1 MAQFFKEH
9 RPLFLA
15 TLISLFMIPLIWK
28 YAMLSDVPRLEKSR
42 DDIVKIAREYAE
54 RVGFNTK
61 AFDETIIPA
70 QMQSPAYTTALK
82 SHHTHLE
89 MRQLIEQKRVDVP
102 IWRVLWTQDVPRQS
116 SQESMEITLTAS
128 GEILSMQRRY
138 FDTISVA
145 PLPIDSAKALAVAF
159 LEREH
164 GLNVRDTTSFTFIS
178 VKSNERK
185 SFTIQSFLWHDQR
198 NAQEAGVKEVRV
210 NLVGTMIQSFS
221 NEIRMSDAAREAAV
235 QNVQILSMPS
245 LFTFWFITSVMIYLS
260 FTYLRMYYEGVVGV
274 RGGTMIFGV
283 VLILGTLSLLNSVS
297 ITNAYFD
304 RDLSRSLYYWLF
316 LTIKW
321 GLSRSLNSLYYWLF
335 LAISWLGLL
344 TLASAAFFAWTIG
357 ESDARFNKRE
367 SQILGID
374 ALLQKKFFSKTVGR
388 DMLVG
393 MAFGVVVFAVAILFI
408 AISHQLLG
416 TWQGIVG
423 VSVSESLLPLS
434 PFWQLASV
442 ISGNLIIR
450 LLLFEWLLEKV
461 KRTWLVIVV
470 TGLVSTLYQD
480 FPPLYPFWGTFVGG
494 FIIGIVLSAFY
505 VERGLLAVIVADFV
519 YRFLFATIPFL
530 LAPSVEFWGAG
541 IVNVSVMIA
550 VGIFAAAALQ
560 RGEEFSFKGSALPS
574 HVQRIS
580 QRARMEEELKIARET
595 QLRLLPQHNPT
606 VKGLDISGICLPALE
621 VGGDYYDYIQLPDE
635 KLAVVIGD
643 VSGKGV
649 PAAMYMTLIKGV
661 IQFASGTITEPKRV
675 LTETNRLVC
684 QSFKRGTF
692 VSMIYAVIDA
702 KAKTLRY
709 ARAGHN
715 PLLLVSRNTAASSA
729 PMLKGMAL
737 GLAEPQLFE
746 KTLEETTVSLCSG
759 DMLVLYTDGFSEA
772 KNEDGEE
779 YGEERLLNALRSF
792 ASKPTSREVVQAIC
806 KDVQRFIGY
815 ASQHDDMTMVVVKIR

>member
-42 DDIVKIAREYAE
+42 DEIVKIAREYAE

-70 QMQSPAYTTALK
+70 QMPSPAYTTALK

-89 MRQLIEQKRVDVP
+89 MRRLIEQKRVDVP
-102 IWRVLWTQDVPRQS
+102 IWKVLWTQDVPVQS
-116 SQESMEITLTAS
+116 SQESMEIALTAS
-128 GEILSMQRRY
+128 GDILSMQRRY

-145 PLPIDSAKALAVAF
+145 PLPIDSATALAVAF

-164 GLNVRDTTSFTFIS
+164 GLNVRDTSRFKFIS

-185 SFTIQSFLWHDQR
+185 SFTIQSFLWHDER
-198 NAQEAGVKEVRV
+198 DAQEAGVKEVRV
-210 NLVGTMIQSFS
+210 NLVGAMIQSFS
-221 NEIRMSDAAREAAV
+221 NEIRMSDAARETAV
-235 QNVQILSMPS
+235 QNARILSMPS
-245 LFTFWFITSVMIYLS
+245 LFTFWFMIAVMIFLS
-260 FTYLRMYYEGVVGV
+260 FTYLNKYHEGEVGV
-274 RGGTMIFGV
+274 RGGTVIFSV
-283 VLILGTLSLLNSVS
+283 VLILGTLLLLNSAS
-297 ITNAYFD
+297 IASVYFD
-304 RDLSRSLYYWLF
+304 LDLSRSLNYWF
-316 LTIKW
+316 
-321 GLSRSLNSLYYWLF
+321 F
-335 LAISWLGLL
+335 LAISWLIGIVI
-344 TLASAAFFAWTIG
+344 LASIAFFAWTIG
-357 ESDARFNKRE
+357 ESDARFNQRE

-388 DMLVG
+388 DLLVG
-393 MAFGVVVFAVAILFI
+393 IAFGVVVCALAILFI
-408 AISHQLLG
+408 AISHQFFG
-416 TWQGIVG
+416 TWLKEAS
-423 VSVSESLLPLS
+423 VSVSESFLPLS
-434 PFWQLASV
+434 PFWHLAPV

-450 LLLFEWLLEKV
+450 LLLFEWLLKKL
-461 KRTWLVIVV
+461 KRTGLVIVV

-480 FPPLYPFWGTFVGG
+480 LPPLYPFWGTFVGG

-541 IVNVSVMIA
+541 VVNVSVMIA
-550 VGIFAAAALQ
+550 VGLFAAAALQ

-715 PLLLVSRNTAASSA
+715 PLLLVSRDTAASSA
-729 PMLKGMAL
+729 PMPKGMAL
-737 GLAEPQLFE
+737 GLADSQLFE
-746 KTLEETTVSLCSG
+746 RNLEETTVSLCSG
-759 DMLVLYTDGFSEA
+759 DTLVFYTDGFSEA
-772 KNEDGEE
+772 KNEHGEE
-779 YGEERLLNALRSF
+779 YGEARLLNTLRSLS
-792 ASKPTSREVVQAIC
+792 SKPTSREVVQAIC

-815 ASQHDDMTMVVVKIR
+815 APQHDDMTMVVVKIR